1 MPPRTSALTSSFSV
15 SDSSLNEVI
24 CPLRNQDGSSCRKR
38 CIGEKRYRSMQEHI
52 RRAHPEHYISK
63 LPATEES
70 FLLMI
75 NTPPSERPQQSPATA
90 PRQPAIDHLK
100 GSGYSHD
107 RQHGYHRDESSAPPT
122 PRNQDEYPPVTQML
136 PAASAAAALAQL
148 HKHSMEPEWGDSE
161 PGWHSDSEKGRLPR
175 SSIELPPIHLPG
187 SDSAGDLFTMSGSS
201 SRHRDMLPSILAT
214 SPPGRSSTLPPL
226 QRPLGPN
233 RPRKQSIT
241 KRGRESH
248 HKKQRSR
255 GAAADW
261 LRRIQNDT
269 GGLAPGDRLR
279 PGDPFSKA
287 KSAEPTGDTG
297 RRWEDLIDAA
307 TSATEEVDED
317 RTPVGPRSPY
327 LIDPALTFQVPQ
339 SPISVHRASLPPFPQ
354 PPSFPSQNNYQA
366 SPLQQA
372 LTPPSYIQEVPD
384 PFPSVESA
392 ESGDNFHM
400 ESRGLSDS
408 SPSYSSQNTQI
419 YCAACQGVSLLKE
432 SYACTECICGLCPAC
447 VEVLMSEQ
455 GARRKCPRCAT
466 IGGRYKPF
474 QLDIR

>member
-1 MPPRTSALTSSFSV
+1 MPPRSSLTSSFSV
-15 SDSSLNEVI
+15 TDSNNEVV

-75 NTPPSERPQQSPATA
+75 NTPPSERPPQNAA
-90 PRQPAIDHLK
+90 PGPRPPAIDHLK
-100 GSGYSHD
+100 PGYPHD
-107 RQHGYHRDESSAPPT
+107 RQHGFRRDDNTSAPAT
-122 PRNQDEYPPVTQML
+122 PRNPDDYLPVAQML
-136 PAASAAAALAQL
+136 PAASSAAAALAQL
-148 HKHSMEPEWGDSE
+148 HSHSSLEPDWETGDA
-161 PGWHSDSEKGRLPR
+161 GWQSDTEKGRVTR
-175 SSIELPPIHLPG
+175 TSIELPPIHLP
-187 SDSAGDLFTMSGSS
+187 SAGITSEPFGGLGGT
-201 SRHRDMLPSILAT
+201 SRQRDILPSILST

-226 QRPLGPN
+226 QRSLGPT
-233 RPRKQSIT
+233 RPRKQSVT
-241 KRGRESH
+241 KRGREAH

-255 GAAADW
+255 GTAADW
-261 LRRIQNDT
+261 LRRIQNDPSNHGG
-269 GGLAPGDRLR
+269 GGLGLGDRLR

-287 KSAEPTGDTG
+287 KSAEPTADYGK
-297 RRWEDLIDAA
+297 RWEDLIDAA
-307 TSATEEVDED
+307 ASATEDIDED
-317 RTPVGPRSPY
+317 RTP
-327 LIDPALTFQVPQ
+327 
-339 SPISVHRASLPPFPQ
+339 
-354 PPSFPSQNNYQA
+354 
-366 SPLQQA
+366 
-372 LTPPSYIQEVPD
+372 EVPD
-384 PFPSVESA
+384 PFPSVESG

-432 SYACTECICGLCPAC
+432 SYACTECISGLCPAC

-466 IGGRYKPF
+466 IGGRFKPF